1 MKIWILNVLNT
12 LKKCL
17 PIKLNIHIYWSSPRE
32 KEVNEPEMKNKKS
45 IAWMRW
51 DGKEDPPTAT
61 RTTTTHWT
69 KRVVFLF
76 FNIRPRCNL
85 REHIWTVTDHRS
97 AWLPVFPFLKKKKRE
112 KKETKIPTLDSY
124 THYYNY
130 KHLFPKHDHRRKEK
144 KEKRKKKRGSIV
156 QISPRGTHNYNRM
169 QTYLYS
175 TLYSSF
181 LFRSFS
187 LSLSHSL
194 SLSLSHTDTH
204 THRPRNPRIPMLS
217 CSDLCWKSVLVQCR
231 FGESRRF

>member
-1 MKIWILNVLNT
+1 MGRRTHPLPLE
-12 LKKCL
+12 LLL
-17 PIKLNIHIYWSSPRE
+17 PIGPKELSFYFLICGPDATCGNIFE
-32 KEVNEPEMKNKKS
+32 
-45 IAWMRW
+45 RW
-51 DGKEDPPTAT
+51 QITDLPDSLF
-61 RTTTTHWT
+61 
-69 KRVVFLF
+69 FLF
-76 FNIRPRCNL
+76 
-85 REHIWTVTDHRS
+85 
-97 AWLPVFPFLKKKKRE
+97 LKRKKE

-187 LSLSHSL
+187 LSLSHYL
-194 SLSLSHTDTH
+194 SLSLTLTH

-231 FGESRRF
+231 FGESRRFLTEEVFRIRKWRLRRRAPSTSRSSRMSSTRFAKSSTLVLVMTFSKSFKE